1 MAKRRPCSSPRQR
14 IGVNRVGEYEI
25 VAVTEGKH
33 LTDLFVDPIHPT
45 GGGVAGN
52 IYKGVVSAV
61 VPHLQAAFIDIGVL
75 KQGFLSI
82 DDLIYRS
89 LEHEARKGDK
99 RNIQTWLRQGDQLI
113 VQVEKEA
120 LGDKGPALTTKISLP
135 GRYVVF
141 MPYGHKINISRQ
153 IGSEK
158 ERKRLHGIA
167 QEILSRDG
175 GWIIR
180 TAASSRTK
188 SDLKTDSEYVRR
200 LWHRVERE
208 SERTEG
214 IRLLHREL
222 GVVER
227 ALRDHFQREIETIIV
242 GSEEYRNRVKQFL
255 RIIAPRT
262 KADKL
267 LRVVDPGNVWQELGV
282 VDRLNEIFSNR
293 VRLESGGSLIIEE
306 METLTAVDVNTGK
319 FSGGKD
325 LEEAIYRT
333 NLEAAEEIPRQL
345 RLRQIGG
352 IIVVDFI
359 DMRLKRHRDQVF
371 RTLER
376 EMGRDRTPSD
386 TLQFTEIG
394 LVQMT
399 RQRTGRSLRQRLS
412 RPCSECNGSG
422 IMPVLQFT

>member
-1 MAKRRPCSSPRQR
+1 MAKRKTRSGPRQR
-14 IGVNRVGEYEI
+14 IGMNRVGEYEI

-33 LTDLFVDPIHPT
+33 LTDLFVDPVHPT

-52 IYKGVVSAV
+52 IYEGVVSAV

-75 KQGFLSI
+75 KHGFLSI

-141 MPYGHKINISRQ
+141 MPYGNKINISRQ
-153 IGSEK
+153 ISSEK
-158 ERKRLHGIA
+158 ERKRLHEIA
-167 QEILSRDG
+167 KETFSQDG

-180 TAASSRTK
+180 TAAGGRTK
-188 SDLKTDSEYVRR
+188 GELKDDSDYVRR
-200 LWHRVERE
+200 LWNRIERE

-227 ALRDHFQREIETIIV
+227 ALRDHFRREMEMIVV
-242 GSEEYRNRVKQFL
+242 GSEEYRNRVRQFL

-262 KADKL
+262 KTDKL
-267 LRVVDPGNVWQELGV
+267 IRQVDPSKVWQELGV

-293 VRLESGGSLIIEE
+293 VQLELGGSLIIEE
-306 METLTAVDVNTGK
+306 METLTAIDVNTGK

-325 LEEAIYRT
+325 LEDSIYRT
-333 NLEAAEEIPRQL
+333 NLEAASEIPRQL

-376 EMGRDRTPSD
+376 EMSQDRTPSD

-399 RQRTGRSLRQRLS
+399 RQRTGRSLHRRLS
-412 RPCSECNGSG
+412 RQCTHCKGSG
-422 IMPVLQFT
+422 TIPVLEFS